1 MYMHTCILTL
11 IARANM
17 SMCTYMHMYMPT
29 IDEKSAHADRPSE
42 QVEDVSL
49 GWQPPLGSFDCVRSE
64 G

>member
-1 MYMHTCILTL
+1 
-11 IARANM
+11 M
-17 SMCTYMHMYMPT
+17 SMSMYMHMYMPT
-29 IDEKSAHADRPSE
+29 VDEKSAHADRPSE